1 MATKVSAE
9 NTLADAANID
19 KVWAAN
25 PTITLGSDSDPDN
38 PKVTYAD
45 FQLVEKK
52 VSDLVGQIEALR
64 NQLTKLVDDKDD
76 AAGVLSDLNTR
87 ALSAIRGIF
96 GPNSAQYD
104 QAGAVRTSERKKP
117 VRTKPAAAK

>member
-52 VSDLVGQIEALR
+52 VS
-64 NQLTKLVDDKDD
+64 
-76 AAGVLSDLNTR
+76 
-87 ALSAIRGIF
+87 
-96 GPNSAQYD
+96 GPG
-104 QAGAVRTSERKKP
+104 GAN
-117 VRTKPAAAK
+117 